1 MSLSELAHVSSVV
14 LTVQY
19 DTTELAWPRSFDL
32 SVGRYVNQMHVV
44 LQEQILPVA
53 SQGTR
58 LEYMLE
64 RNQVDPFI
72 PVYTDLYN
80 FYADEGAPP
89 EPVRFVKLTFYR
101 CADADLLN
109 LGPIEIFGLPSYLS
123 GTAPSSTKLS
133 SSLDALMPP
142 SASAQPVDS
151 GVTSLVNMFDCSKSL
166 PSVCVFYHRP
176 LC

>member
-1 MSLSELAHVSSVV
+1 VSLSELAHVSSVV

-64 RNQVDPFI
+64 RNQVDPCLHG
-72 PVYTDLYN
+72 PVQLLRGRGRST
-80 FYADEGAPP
+80 GACS
-89 EPVRFVKLTFYR
+89 L
-101 CADADLLN
+101 CQAHLL
-109 LGPIEIFGLPSYLS
+109 
-123 GTAPSSTKLS
+123 
-133 SSLDALMPP
+133 SL
-142 SASAQPVDS
+142 
-151 GVTSLVNMFDCSKSL
+151 
-166 PSVCVFYHRP
+166 R
-176 LC
+176 